1 MKKIKLLNTFLIV
14 TLLVTMITVFA
25 PSVSAAPG
33 QEISVIPPEKIY
45 STDIPCHF
53 NGTTF
58 DVDIYIT
65 NVTGLGTYDFW
76 LYYNASL
83 LEVTQVLIDT
93 DPANPL
99 TETQVAPAASD
110 RVDTDVSVS
119 GIVKM
124 DIVWKAGVP
133 TYTGSG
139 VCARIT
145 FKIIYCPPQITAD
158 PQENNTV
165 SCDLAFDTTWTK
177 AFDGAGDPML
187 YDAFNDGYY
196 EYTTEGKVPGAPV
209 ANFIFSKAF
218 AYVGDSI
225 TCTDTSTPNGGTIDT
240 WLWAIA
246 GPATMTSANNGATM
260 TFDCDGVGTV
270 NVTLT
275 VWDDENMSGTITKSI
290 EQKEKLGCI
299 FDLTRSPTQFCG
311 QTTTALGEGVNASCD
326 ALSPDLNVT
335 LFVEVSWNGKP
346 VNHVLVAFEVIWFA
360 YPDGTPLDEPEC
372 VLYRTA
378 ETDKDGIARIWFR
391 VPTPCEGMMFGK
403 WYAYASAKVQEV
415 KQEDWMY
422 FDVGYL
428 VTLTGVVTT
437 GFDGQPEDTFEYCEW
452 IGVTV
457 YLKTISWM
465 PKYVKL
471 IVVVYD
477 DCDVPIGQDISGVW
491 LTETATYCHPKDYII
506 IWQDAVHVPQ
516 WFYAGEGKVYVS
528 AFTDIPSECGVP
540 YCPEVST
547 GIALEWTAWP

>member
-1 MKKIKLLNTFLIV
+1 
-14 TLLVTMITVFA
+14 
-25 PSVSAAPG
+25 
-33 QEISVIPPEKIY
+33 
-45 STDIPCHF
+45 
-53 NGTTF
+53 
-58 DVDIYIT
+58 
-65 NVTGLGTYDFW
+65 
-76 LYYNASL
+76 
-83 LEVTQVLIDT
+83 
-93 DPANPL
+93 
-99 TETQVAPAASD
+99 
-110 RVDTDVSVS
+110 
-119 GIVKM
+119 
-124 DIVWKAGVP
+124 
-133 TYTGSG
+133 
-139 VCARIT
+139 
-145 FKIIYCPPQITAD
+145 
-158 PQENNTV
+158 
-165 SCDLAFDTTWTK
+165 
-177 AFDGAGDPML
+177 
-187 YDAFNDGYY
+187 
-196 EYTTEGKVPGAPV
+196 
-209 ANFIFSKAF
+209 
-218 AYVGDSI
+218 
-225 TCTDTSTPNGGTIDT
+225 
-240 WLWAIA
+240 
-246 GPATMTSANNGATM
+246 
-260 TFDCDGVGTV
+260 V

-360 YPDGTPLDEPEC
+360 YPDGTPLEYPEC